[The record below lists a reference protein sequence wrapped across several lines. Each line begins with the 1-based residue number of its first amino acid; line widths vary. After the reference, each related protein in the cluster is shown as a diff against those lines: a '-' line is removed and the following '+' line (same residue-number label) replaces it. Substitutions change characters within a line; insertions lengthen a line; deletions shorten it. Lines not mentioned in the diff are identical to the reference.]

1 MFEEEMTEL
10 QSDMV
15 DICNEYSKGLADKI
29 FIYVSYEGL
38 LNTDY
43 FYSINGDIIE
53 RHKLNT
59 SGINADFDVSVD
71 CQKQVLNI
79 LKEDVHKIKA
89 VCDKYNQPMPTEMR
103 LVYEPKTKKFTAEYK
118 YENQFT
124 DDMALSDIVNA
135 WFEEEK
141 AKLEGGNADPTGKY
155 KA

>member
-1 MFEEEMTEL
+1 MFEDEFSEL
-10 QSDMV
+10 QADMV
-15 DICNEYSKGLADKI
+15 DICNEYSCEKADKI
-29 FIYVSYEGL
+29 FIYIAYEGL
-38 LNTDY
+38 LFPAH
-43 FYSINGDIIE
+43 FYCFNNKIFHAG
-53 RHKLNT
+53 KLN
-59 SGINADFDVSVD
+59 NAGLNTDFDVSID
-71 CQKQVLNI
+71 CQRQVAAI
-79 LKEDVHKIKA
+79 ITEDVHKIKA

-141 AKLEGGNADPTGKY
+141 AKLANQN

>member
-29 FIYVSYEGL
+29 FIYIAYEGL
-38 LNTDY
+38 LFPAH
-43 FYSINGDIIE
+43 FYCFNNKIFHAG
-53 RHKLNT
+53 KLN
-59 SGINADFDVSVD
+59 NAGLNTDFDVSID
-71 CQKQVLNI
+71 CQRQVAAI
-79 LKEDVHKIKA
+79 IKEDLYKIKA

-141 AKLEGGNADPTGKY
+141 AKLYILDE
-155 KA
+155 

>member
-1 MFEEEMTEL
+1 MFEDEFSAL
-10 QSDMV
+10 QADMV

-29 FIYVSYEGL
+29 FIYIAYEGL
-38 LNTDY
+38 LFPAH
-43 FYSINGDIIE
+43 FYCFNNKIFHAG
-53 RHKLNT
+53 KLN
-59 SGINADFDVSVD
+59 NAGLNTDFDVSID

-141 AKLEGGNADPTGKY
+141 AKLYILDE
-155 KA
+155 